1 MYFACV
7 YSIDNTVDCLATSKL
22 TVSPLIG
29 NSKLNSPSE
38 SAQIVSAYMKLP
50 DFSILKET
58 SMNAAHYHNYYEI
71 YFLMNGKCNLLIKD
85 RSYDLI
91 LNDLVLIPRSAIH
104 KMTYLDSIRK
114 RAALTFT
121 KDYIAPCFGDEL
133 EEVWRINVFR
143 AKDAGVIKEIFDKIA
158 REAFNENDISKELL
172 RCYLT
177 ELLAYV
183 ARHKKYLVMDDQSQ
197 SNPMKHVMDYI
208 LENYASNITLDEL
221 AALSGYSKNYF
232 SKIFK
237 DVVGVGYKEY
247 TVLVRLKAA
256 ERLLRATNK
265 SVREIATSCG
275 FNDSN
280 YFSTVFQNKYGV
292 PPTQYKKD
300 QFIQFL
306 EK

>member
-1 MYFACV
+1 MLSDRASSICGKAQKVPGNGRPVSIKPYEACNGL
-7 YSIDNTVDCLATSKL
+7 YTGKL
-22 TVSPLIG
+22 RLKH
-29 NSKLNSPSE
+29 NSGRAG
-38 SAQIVSAYMKLP
+38 SAVRVQ
-50 DFSILKET
+50 
-58 SMNAAHYHNYYEI
+58 
-71 YFLMNGKCNLLIKD
+71 
-85 RSYDLI
+85 
-91 LNDLVLIPRSAIH
+91 
-104 KMTYLDSIRK
+104 
-114 RAALTFT
+114 
-121 KDYIAPCFGDEL
+121 
-133 EEVWRINVFR
+133 
-143 AKDAGVIKEIFDKIA
+143 
-158 REAFNENDISKELL
+158 
-172 RCYLT
+172 
-177 ELLAYV
+177 
-183 ARHKKYLVMDDQSQ
+183 Q
-197 SNPMKHVMDYI
+197 
-208 LENYASNITLDEL
+208 
-221 AALSGYSKNYF
+221 NYF